1 MIMFITVTNEFKH
14 KKQKEKGLTITFVKP
29 LVLVR
34 EITSYLSLFTYYFQ
48 KFRYQEGDA
57 EGCVFRDIENVT
69 IDHGLPSKDTDMPEP
84 VIDDKYTVAQLYRFV
99 KGGKTR

>member
-48 KFRYQEGDA
+48 KSRYS
-57 EGCVFRDIENVT
+57 
-69 IDHGLPSKDTDMPEP
+69 L
-84 VIDDKYTVAQLYRFV
+84 
-99 KGGKTR
+99 

>member
-34 EITSYLSLFTYYFQ
+34 EITSYLSLLLIT
-48 KFRYQEGDA
+48 
-57 EGCVFRDIENVT
+57 
-69 IDHGLPSKDTDMPEP
+69 SKDP
-84 VIDDKYTVAQLYRFV
+84 LYKHV
-99 KGGKTR
+99 ETREE